1 MTPLPYSVYAHLFL
15 TVRTQIKLY
24 HWQTQRYARHKA
36 TDRFIETFEPLVAR
50 FVEAAQGITIANA
63 APRIVDYAA
72 LGSQHKNFIRFFENT
87 LTDGTA
93 LEYLS
98 FFREI
103 LNDLSLPQSE
113 LAQIRDDM
121 LEIADITLYLF
132 TLKWEAP
139 VILLIS
145 DPWFFASKSG
155 ANVTQL
161 FFQVADYLLGHS
173 CVIRVILN

>member
-36 TDRFIETFEPLVAR
+36 TDRFIETFEPLVDR

-63 APRIVDYAA
+63 AQGITIANADPDDAPRIVDDAPRIVDYAA

-132 TLKWEAP
+132 TLK
-139 VILLIS
+139 
-145 DPWFFASKSG
+145 
-155 ANVTQL
+155 
-161 FFQVADYLLGHS
+161 
-173 CVIRVILN
+173 